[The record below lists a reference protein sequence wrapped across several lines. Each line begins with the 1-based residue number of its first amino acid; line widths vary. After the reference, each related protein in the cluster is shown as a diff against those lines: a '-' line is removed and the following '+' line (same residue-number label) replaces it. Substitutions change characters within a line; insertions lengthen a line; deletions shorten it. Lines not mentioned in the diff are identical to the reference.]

1 MLILGYYHGCKV
13 LQCDCC
19 GLHIVIVSDLSKL
32 INTRLIKIDKYHLKS
47 EKRTQ
52 KIPAKELHK
61 SKVKVKQKRNIYID
75 CLTFTLLLCSSFV
88 GTFWVRFSLTL

>member
-47 EKRTQ
+47 
-52 KIPAKELHK
+52 
-61 SKVKVKQKRNIYID
+61 
-75 CLTFTLLLCSSFV
+75 
-88 GTFWVRFSLTL
+88 